1 MRRTL
6 CYGTNDG
13 SSINFS
19 DDRRKPN
26 LVPGSFFFSV
36 PGKALETR
44 WLYIIRLRA
53 TSRYLKLRRFW
64 ACGSMN
70 HATASRLALSF
81 QIAYLYR
88 WKRIAT
94 FNNLYWENY
103 RQYYVTW
110 KHFQAKN
117 ETYFIV
123 ARKTC
128 VSENFGPVSKS
139 WKPFWWVSKSRFR
152 VIFASRI
159 CLLFFLYGLK
169 ESNFSEFMGAACRT
183 ELVDY

>member
-1 MRRTL
+1 
-6 CYGTNDG
+6 
-13 SSINFS
+13 
-19 DDRRKPN
+19 
-26 LVPGSFFFSV
+26 
-36 PGKALETR
+36 
-44 WLYIIRLRA
+44 
-53 TSRYLKLRRFW
+53 
-64 ACGSMN
+64 MN

-94 FNNLYWENY
+94 FNNLYWENS

-128 VSENFGPVSKS
+128 VLENFGPVSKS
-139 WKPFWWVSKSRFR
+139 WKRFWWVSKSRFR

-169 ESNFSEFMGAACRT
+169 GSNFSEFMGTACRT
-183 ELVDY
+183 ELVDYWDSLPLAFSVIFFSCFVALRRNFRCLESRAQIFLSQSRKTSNFQFYTPSKGN